1 MASHILSVLFM
12 NFPTRLAQLR
22 KAQGLT
28 QQMMADKIGIHVSQ
42 LKKYEAGSSQPTLE
56 VFRKIAVSLNVS
68 ADALLF
74 DEAERGPSD
83 EFRLKFEA
91 VAKLDDD
98 EKEAL
103 TKVIDS
109 MLHMHDAKRWI
120 QQSTPTTKK
129 AS

>member
-12 NFPTRLAQLR
+12 NFPERLARLR

-56 VFRKIAVSLNVS
+56 VFRKIALSLNVS

-74 DEAERGPSD
+74 DADERGPSD
-83 EFRLKFEA
+83 DFRLKFEA
-91 VAKLDDD
+91 ITKLDDD
-98 EKEAL
+98 EKDAL

-120 QQSTPTTKK
+120 QQSSPSKK
-129 AS
+129 AG

>member
-1 MASHILSVLFM
+1 M
-12 NFPTRLAQLR
+12 NFPERLSQLR
-22 KAQGLT
+22 KTHGLT

-56 VFRKIAVSLNVS
+56 VFRKITVALNVS
-68 ADALLF
+68 ADVLLF
-74 DEAERGPSD
+74 DEHERGPSD
-83 EFRLKFEA
+83 DFRLQFEA

-98 EKEAL
+98 EKDAL
-103 TKVIDS
+103 RKVIDS

-120 QQSTPTTKK
+120 QQK